1 MTGSERLAPTT
12 LSTDP
17 TLASLQ
23 TLLSHDGRFVRLV
36 AQETTR
42 TLGSDG
48 TATLEAALR
57 RFGTWLARTVA
68 GRARCN
74 PGSLPTLL
82 QAWDVGDLA
91 VGHETGWSAAV
102 RDGDDLVLTLAG
114 TPALRHFDESGT
126 PALGRWFYTHLLNG
140 ISSWAASAPPM
151 SGDDGPGLTF
161 RWRGGAAGPLPEPTS
176 GLADARLLLHTAQG
190 RGALMGLVGQA
201 LLNEHGTTGEY
212 CLRTAMSRFGA
223 ERGQLLRARVDA
235 QGLEPDIATM
245 IANYDSGGHT
255 SVWQW
260 ADGGE
265 LTAGRQFQD
274 CTFCPFIPV
283 WRELDAM
290 EIGRIYDYEFHV
302 AQFRAFN
309 PAIRL
314 RWDALQTR
322 GDNHCAFR
330 FTLPGA

>member
-1 MTGSERLAPTT
+1 MSAPEQLAGTT
-12 LSTDP
+12 LGAGP

-36 AQETTR
+36 AQEAAQ

-57 RFGTWLARTVA
+57 RFGTWLACTVA
-68 GRARCN
+68 GRAGCD
-74 PGSLPTLL
+74 PGSLPALL

-91 VGHETGWSAAV
+91 VGHETGWSAV
-102 RDGDDLVLTLAG
+102 TRDGDDLVLSLSG
-114 TPALRHFDESGT
+114 TPALRHFEESGA
-126 PALGRWFYTHLLNG
+126 PALGRWYYTHVLEG
-140 ISSWAASAPPM
+140 ISDWAASAPPV
-151 SGDDGPGLTF
+151 SADDDRGLTL
-161 RWRGGAAGPLPEPTS
+161 RWPDEAARPVPEPTG
-176 GLADARLLLHTAQG
+176 GLDDGRLLLHTAQG

-201 LLNEHGTTGEY
+201 LLDEHGTTGEY
-212 CLRTAMSRFGA
+212 CLRTAMSRFGT
-223 ERGQLLRARVDA
+223 ERGKLRRERVDA

-255 SVWQW
+255 SVWEW

-322 GDNHCAFR
+322 GDSHCAFR